1 MESQKIYR
9 RFIPIGTEE
18 EMKKLDEL
26 IADKDLSKADLVL
39 ILNCLEKTEF
49 LYLKTFMFLSLCKIL
64 DENKILKCENKKN
77 KATIEFQNG
86 FIDGINAK

>member
-9 RFIPIGTEE
+9 RFIPTGTEE

-39 ILNCLEKTEF
+39 ILRCLKLNWNIFPE
-49 LYLKTFMFLSLCKIL
+49 
-64 DENKILKCENKKN
+64 ENPR
-77 KATIEFQNG
+77 
-86 FIDGINAK
+86 